1 MMEMFFEEYWWIFP
15 LIMMVICF
23 LFMRGRC
30 MCGHTSHDKD
40 NHGSESAGEILDRRY
55 ANGEI
60 DRTEYGEKK
69 RDFSRNN

>member
-1 MMEMFFEEYWWIFP
+1 MIVVCFF
-15 LIMMVICF
+15 
-23 LFMRGRC
+23 FMRGGR

-55 ANGEI
+55 ASGEI

-69 RDFSRNN
+69 RVLSRNN